1 MGFFILFMLEGK
13 ILHHNPRPHLHT
25 ATVQPSLWQHLG
37 QTLKARST
45 QLKTSLTPHW
55 SPEWPEWR
63 VGGWWN
69 ATHWKKYTQ
78 VVYIC
83 ISQSDGWNMSF
94 GWNPPAI
101 VAIVYV
107 WNPIRNPCS
116 IVFLLWRVSRTHPV
130 LETWQPEKK
139 TSTSLHKHR
148 GSTATCF
155 LQLHDVNFYMLIK
168 AWEPILHV
176 KTMFSSW
183 WFQPIWKILVKMGIF
198 PK

>member
-1 MGFFILFMLEGK
+1 MWFFILFEK
-13 ILHHNPRPHLHT
+13 DEKSHHNPTPHLHT

-78 VVYIC
+78 VMYIC
-83 ISQSDGWNMSF
+83 ISQSDRWNMSF
-94 GWNPPAI
+94 GWNPP
-101 VAIVYV
+101 AIVYV

-116 IVFLLWRVSRTHPV
+116 IFFLLWRVSRTHPV

-139 TSTSLHKHR
+139 LPQAYTNI
-148 GSTATCF
+148 AD
-155 LQLHDVNFYMLIK
+155 LQLHVSCNFTMLTFTCWSKLGSQFYM
-168 AWEPILHV
+168 
-176 KTMFSSW
+176 
-183 WFQPIWKILVKMGIF
+183 
-198 PK
+198 